1 MKELKKE
8 KVQEGIE
15 QSKSYEF
22 LICLVSQ
29 QTGNRKYTYGVS
41 KVLVEQ
47 IYDKFLDE
55 LVAKKNIVIIAA
67 TDGKEVIIDYETG
80 DRLFVCI
87 ERLDYRNSHYTS

>member
-1 MKELKKE
+1 M
-8 KVQEGIE
+8 Q
-15 QSKSYEF
+15 
-22 LICLVSQ
+22 
-29 QTGNRKYTYGVS
+29 
-41 KVLVEQ
+41 Q

-67 TDGKEVIIDYETG
+67 TYGKEVIIDYETG